1 MKVSYT
7 LFFSIILA
15 MGIVAAGFTFFQ
27 ASNERTR
34 LDKEMMARSS
44 RVSDEFIKTLTRYED
59 KNDTLDLDSV
69 AHFLSKKYRLLGIAL
84 YVDVDSVAFSS
95 LSVKGLLQYTEEDIL
110 SSVTSDSVIGRFFR
124 DQGLYIFQYI
134 RPVNDG
140 KIISKAIVVYTEAG
154 FVNQA
159 IMSIWFRNLFRWF
172 IQAVLVA
179 FITVLILRWSIF
191 TPLNKMVNWMKSA
204 RVGNIEQLKQTF
216 SFRFLAPLH
225 TEATRLAEAMTEARA
240 AAEEE
245 VKLRTHGEAIW
256 TPVRL
261 NAEAKL
267 ILKNRMLIVVSN
279 REPYMHIH
287 DGREIKCIMP
297 ASGMVT
303 AMEPILKACGGL
315 WIASGTGDADK
326 KVVDNHSKIKVPP
339 EEPKY
344 TLRRVWISKEEEEYF
359 YYGFSNEGLWP
370 LCHVAHTRPVFRTE
384 DWQFY
389 QKVNR
394 KFADTILEE
403 IKTEEKPFILVQDYH
418 FALLP
423 AMIKESRPDARI
435 SIFWHI
441 PWPNPE
447 SFGICPWQKDIL
459 MGMLGADLI
468 GLHTQYHCNNF
479 LSTVNQS
486 LESRVAWET
495 FSVTI
500 GDHTTRVSPFPIS
513 IAFTLKDYNNG
524 KESGLP
530 VSALLKNYGIQ
541 AQVIGVGVDR
551 IDYTKGILE
560 RFHAIERFLEKYSSY
575 RGKFTFVQ
583 IGAPSRT
590 FIKNYSDLVENV
602 EKEADRVNKKFQ
614 ARDWK
619 PILLLNRHHSHQEI
633 TPFYQ
638 VASLCMV
645 TSLHD
650 GMNLV
655 AKEFVASRNNNS
667 GVLILSRFTGAAQEL
682 GGALIVNPYDIEEMA
697 DTIKIALEMPED
709 EQRLLM
715 NQMRQTILR
724 HNIYSWAASLLKS
737 MDSA

>member
-1 MKVSYT
+1 MKVSFT

-34 LDKEMMARSS
+34 LKKEMMSRSS
-44 RVSDEFIKTLTRYED
+44 RVSDEFITILNRAD
-59 KNDTLDLDSV
+59 DRGDSLDMDSV
-69 AHFLSKKYRLLGIAL
+69 AQLLSQKYRLLGFAL
-84 YVDVDSVAFSS
+84 YVNVDSIAFTSQT
-95 LSVKGLLQYTEEDIL
+95 VRGFQQDAGEDIIRA
-110 SSVTSDSVIGRFFR
+110 VTSDSVTGRFFS
-124 DQGLYIFQYI
+124 DEGKYIFQYI
-134 RPVNDG
+134 SPVSDSL
-140 KIISKAIVVYTEAG
+140 IISKAIVVYTEAG
-154 FVNQA
+154 FVNQE
-159 IMSIWFRNLFRWF
+159 IKSVWFRNTFRWL

-191 TPLNKMVNWMKSA
+191 TPLNNMVNWMKST
-204 RVGNIEQLKQTF
+204 RVGNAETLKQTF
-216 SFRFLAPLH
+216 SLRFLAPLH

-256 TPVRL
+256 TPGRL

-267 ILKNRMLIVVSN
+267 ILKERMLIVVSN

-287 DGREIKCIMP
+287 DGRKIKCIMP

-303 AMEPILKACGGL
+303 AMEPILMACGGL

-326 KVVDNHSKIKVPP
+326 EVVDDHAKIKVPP

-370 LCHVAHTRPVFRTE
+370 LCHVAHTRPIFRTE
-384 DWQFY
+384 DWQYY
-389 QKVNR
+389 QSVNR

-423 AMIKESRPDARI
+423 AMIKESRPDARV

-447 SFGICPWQKDIL
+447 SFGICPWQNEIL
-459 MGMLGADLI
+459 MGMLGADMI
-468 GLHTQYHCNNF
+468 GFHTQYHCNNF

-500 GDHTTRVSPFPIS
+500 GDHTTRVNPFPIS
-513 IAFTLKDYNNG
+513 ISFTMKDYNQGTGNV
-524 KESGLP
+524 LP
-530 VSALLKNYGIQ
+530 VPALLKNYGIQ

-560 RFHAIERFLEKYSSY
+560 RFHAIERFLEKYKPY
-575 RGKFTFVQ
+575 QGKFTFVQ

-602 EKEADRVNKKFQ
+602 EKEVDRINRKFQ
-614 ARDWK
+614 AKDWK
-619 PILLLNRHHSHQEI
+619 PILLLDRHHSHQEI

-638 VASLCMV
+638 SASLCMV

-655 AKEFVASRNNNS
+655 AKEFVASRNSNN

-682 GGALIVNPYDIEEMA
+682 AGSLIVNPYDIEEMA
-697 DTIKIALEMPED
+697 DAIKDALEMPEV
-709 EQRLLM
+709 EQRSRM

>member
-1 MKVSYT
+1 
-7 LFFSIILA
+7 
-15 MGIVAAGFTFFQ
+15 
-27 ASNERTR
+27 
-34 LDKEMMARSS
+34 
-44 RVSDEFIKTLTRYED
+44 
-59 KNDTLDLDSV
+59 
-69 AHFLSKKYRLLGIAL
+69 
-84 YVDVDSVAFSS
+84 
-95 LSVKGLLQYTEEDIL
+95 
-110 SSVTSDSVIGRFFR
+110 
-124 DQGLYIFQYI
+124 
-134 RPVNDG
+134 
-140 KIISKAIVVYTEAG
+140 
-154 FVNQA
+154 
-159 IMSIWFRNLFRWF
+159 
-172 IQAVLVA
+172 
-179 FITVLILRWSIF
+179 
-191 TPLNKMVNWMKSA
+191 MKSA

-245 VKLRTHGEAIW
+245 VKLRTFGEAIW
-256 TPVRL
+256 TPIRL

-279 REPYMHIH
+279 REPYMHIN
-287 DGREIKCIMP
+287 DGREIRCIIP

-303 AMEPILKACGGL
+303 AMEPILTACGGL
-315 WIASGTGDADK
+315 WIASGTGDADR
-326 KVVDNHSKIKVPP
+326 KVVDEYDKIKVPP
-339 EEPKY
+339 DEPKY

-370 LCHVAHTRPVFRTE
+370 LCHVAHTRPVFRIE
-384 DWQFY
+384 DWQHY

-394 KFADTILEE
+394 KFADTILDE
-403 IKTEEKPFILVQDYH
+403 IRKEEKPFILVQDYH

-468 GLHTQYHCNNF
+468 GFHTQYHCNNF

-524 KESGLP
+524 KESELE
-530 VSALLKNYGIQ
+530 VTSLLKNYGIH
-541 AQVIGVGVDR
+541 AQIIGVGVDR
-551 IDYTKGILE
+551 VDYTKGILE
-560 RFHAIERFLEKYSSY
+560 RFRAIERFLEKYTSY
-575 RGKFTFVQ
+575 QGKFTFVQ

-602 EKEADRVNKKFQ
+602 EKEADRMNKKFQ
-614 ARDWK
+614 LKDWK

-633 TPFYQ
+633 APFYHL
-638 VASLCMV
+638 ASLCMV

-655 AKEFVASRNNNS
+655 AKEFVASRNKNS
-667 GVLILSRFTGAAQEL
+667 GVLILSKFTGAAQEL
-682 GGALIVNPYDIEEMA
+682 AGSLIINPYNIEEMA
-697 DTIKIALEMPED
+697 DTIKIALEMPAD
-709 EQRLLM
+709 EQHLRM

-737 MDSA
+737 MDSAG

>member
-154 FVNQA
+154 FVNQE

>member
-1 MKVSYT
+1 
-7 LFFSIILA
+7 

-95 LSVKGLLQYTEEDIL
+95 LSVKGLLKYTEEDIL

-154 FVNQA
+154 FVNQE